1 MGHVHPPNREAT
13 RAVRLY
19 SKPTMTVALVPCSPD
34 VCTETL
40 PLPPTARRGHRRAWE
55 AGMEQDQTQCEAVPV
70 PLSQTMQ
77 PWFGCKQP
85 VPLCGCPGNPQGF
98 SVRAPMGNVPSVP
111 PPPPSCLFL
120 HCILPPGPV
129 SSLGPS
135 VSPRQILHHSLLPQ
149 PKRLGA
155 AAVLV
160 QAEPFPQ
167 PHSRTQLSSCTHT
180 GDSSIIRQ
188 LRIRCFGESARC
200 KDFAQV

>member
-111 PPPPSCLFL
+111 PPPAACSYTVSCLQDLFPAWVLLCHQGRSFTTASCPSPRDLGLQQCLCKLNPSHSPTAAPSC
-120 HCILPPGPV
+120 H
-129 SSLGPS
+129 
-135 VSPRQILHHSLLPQ
+135 R
-149 PKRLGA
+149 A
-155 AAVLV
+155 
-160 QAEPFPQ
+160 
-167 PHSRTQLSSCTHT
+167 HT
-180 GDSSIIRQ
+180 RET
-188 LRIRCFGESARC
+188 RP
-200 KDFAQV
+200 